1 MKKRW
6 MISLL
11 TPLLF
16 GCLPSM
22 GLPNGLGPLT
32 PVEGCGV
39 GRIDDYWVCTWA
51 DEFDGDTLNSAH
63 WNVEIDGNGG
73 GNQELQ
79 YYRQENIAVQDGKL
93 IITAKRENFSNRL
106 YTSGRINS
114 KYKVEMKYGRVS
126 FRAKMPGGLGTW
138 GAVWMLP
145 TFNVYG
151 GWPNSGEIDL
161 LEYVG
166 YSPNVVYGATHTQRF
181 NHLLGNNP
189 VSNRTIANAETE
201 FHDFDMI
208 WSPGLIRLLVNG
220 NQFAQFQ
227 YTPQFNSAFP
237 YEQVFPFDQDFHFII
252 NLAVGGSWG
261 GVQGVEPLDF
271 PTTFEIDY
279 IRMYQYDYALV
290 DVEVPTTPINIAAA
304 QFKNTIHW
312 ARSTDDGGVAYYE
325 IFVDG
330 SYYRKNDVNQFTF
343 KTLNVNQTYNVQ
355 IRAVDFGGRVSSLSD
370 GFSFTMA

>member
-1 MKKRW
+1 MKKIW
-6 MISLL
+6 MLSLL

-16 GCLPSM
+16 GCLPST

-32 PVEGCGV
+32 PVEGCEV

-51 DEFDGDTLNSAH
+51 DEFNGDSLNESH
-63 WNVEIDGNGG
+63 WNVEVNGNGG

-79 YYRQENIAVQDGKL
+79 FYRRENIAVENGHL
-93 IITAKRENFSNRL
+93 IITAKREDFSGRL

-114 KYKVEMKYGRVS
+114 KYKVEMKYGRVN

-138 GAVWMLP
+138 GALWMLP

-166 YSPNVVYGATHTQRF
+166 YEPNEVFGATHTKRN
-181 NHLLGNNP
+181 NHNLNNNP
-189 VSNRTIANAETE
+189 IGQRTVPNAETE
-201 FHDFDMI
+201 FQEFDMI
-208 WSPGLIRLLVNG
+208 WSPGFILLYVNG
-220 NQFAQFQ
+220 YEFFRFL
-227 YTPQFNSAFP
+227 YTPQFNGTFP
-237 YEQVFPFDQDFHFII
+237 YEEVFPFDQDFHFII

-279 IRMYQYDYALV
+279 LRMYQYDYALV
-290 DVEVPTTPINIAAA
+290 DTEVPTTPINVALA
-304 QFKNTIHW
+304 QLKNTIHW
-312 ARSTDDGGVAYYE
+312 ARSTDDAGVAYYE

-330 SYYRKNDVNQFTF
+330 VYYRSNDVNQFTF
-343 KTLNVNQTYNVQ
+343 KTLQVGQAYNVQ
-355 IRAVDFGGRVSSLSD
+355 IRAVDFGGRVSPLSAS
-370 GFSFTMA
+370 FSFTMA